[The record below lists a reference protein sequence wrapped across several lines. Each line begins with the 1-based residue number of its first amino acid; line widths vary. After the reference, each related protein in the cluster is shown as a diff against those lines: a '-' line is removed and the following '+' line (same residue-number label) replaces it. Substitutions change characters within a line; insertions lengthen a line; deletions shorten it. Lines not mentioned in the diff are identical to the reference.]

1 MREPIVAE
9 WGVIPSIR
17 VRDMAEALAFYRG
30 TLGFTLDSGGDD
42 ASNSSLTRGD
52 AHVMIE
58 TAADHFG
65 DEYNA
70 AIRERLGTPSCI
82 ALYMEAADL
91 AEFHS
96 RLASSRCTDSRPAGS
111 ATVGS
116 AGVHRG
122 RSRGELA
129 DLLAEDAHRRA
140 RPTVGRHRPTVFPDP
155 TQDPESNMRHSRKSP
170 LTDSNRRPPPY
181 HGGALP
187 TELRGR
193 CRASVLGLREPANT
207 RRSRHATPVTRRH
220 EAQMRGFFRQVPS
233 HHKTSA
239 VAVS

>member
-1 MREPIVAE
+1 MPEPIVAE

-17 VRDMAEALAFYRG
+17 VRDMAEALSFYRG

-91 AEFHS
+91 DQLHS
-96 RLASSRCTDSRPAGS
+96 S
-111 ATVGS
+111 
-116 AGVHRG
+116 
-122 RSRGELA
+122 
-129 DLLAEDAHRRA
+129 LLAAGARIVDPLAVRPWGQQEFTVEDHEGNWL
-140 RPTVGRHRPTVFPDP
+140 TFWKK
-155 TQDPESNMRHSRKSP
+155 MR
-170 LTDSNRRPPPY
+170 TD
-181 HGGALP
+181 
-187 TELRGR
+187 
-193 CRASVLGLREPANT
+193 
-207 RRSRHATPVTRRH
+207 
-220 EAQMRGFFRQVPS
+220 
-233 HHKTSA
+233 
-239 VAVS
+239 